1 MEEKRFQERCQDG
14 TQDVQKV
21 ILMSV
26 VDVLQLILK
35 EIKLLRKDL
44 KK

>member
-1 MEEKRFQERCQDG
+1 M
-14 TQDVQKV
+14 
-21 ILMSV
+21 ILMISMFE
-26 VDVLQLILK
+26 VLKAILK